1 MPVLAPSANPGNQG
15 NHGNHGNPGNPGK
28 NGLSE
33 KVGYVKNRAK

>member
-1 MPVLAPSANPGNQG
+1 MPVLAPSANPGNHG